1 MLPLLTGIAVI
12 GTSVGSTL
20 PTDCRN
26 QTASQEGG
34 KLRIMSYHIH
44 YNTITSDQ
52 QRFYQGFISEFE
64 QYFNPEQYPGFE
76 RNQCPFGPN
85 FGSNAWK
92 YVCSLEGPY
101 QEHSVGVG
109 AGAGGSPWSGP
120 QRAFFIPT
128 QYINE
133 TWAWSQAN
141 KGLLDVLKHPNTGCM
156 HDEDL
161 VAQKPLPY

>member
-20 PTDCRN
+20 PADCRN

-109 AGAGGSPWSGP
+109 AGCSCW
-120 QRAFFIPT
+120 R
-128 QYINE
+128 
-133 TWAWSQAN
+133 
-141 KGLLDVLKHPNTGCM
+141 KRCRMV
-156 HDEDL
+156 
-161 VAQKPLPY
+161 